1 MKITKRQLKRIIQ
14 EEKIK
19 LLNEQVPGTN
29 LADDDAYYGQQME
42 DMQELYDAL
51 VVALTKAKKAGI
63 EYTDFQ
69 TILDDAQSETG
80 Y

>member
-14 EEKIK
+14 EEKMK

-29 LADDDAYYGQQME
+29 LADDDAYYGQQMK